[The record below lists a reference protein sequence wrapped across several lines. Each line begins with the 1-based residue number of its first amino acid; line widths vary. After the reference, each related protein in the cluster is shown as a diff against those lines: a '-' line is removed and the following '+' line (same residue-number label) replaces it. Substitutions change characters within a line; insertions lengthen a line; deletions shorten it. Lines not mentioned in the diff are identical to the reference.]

1 MVVDIRWSEFEFG
14 KRSMEEDKDKNA
26 TSDMANL
33 RTSKDIKRWMVVEI
47 GEGRETGE

>member
-1 MVVDIRWSEFEFG
+1 
-14 KRSMEEDKDKNA
+14 MEEDKDKNA

-47 GEGRETGE
+47 GEGRENWGIVIMPAAK